1 MIRTEVGQ
9 QIKYSGQNQ
18 DIEKNESE
26 QNQVMIWIR
35 SSQNQDINKIK
46 THVINNSGQI
56 RS

>member
-26 QNQVMIWIR
+26 QNQVMIWLR

-46 THVINNSGQI
+46 THMINNSGQI